1 MKKERNAKI
10 ATNVSLLVR
19 LHKIEMKEELIKD
32 CLAYVSARFPQLH
45 FADFVV

>member
-32 CLAYVSARFPQLH
+32 CLAYVSASILNH
-45 FADFVV
+45 ISLIL